1 MKLKFKQSIAIL
13 NQVVNA
19 NDEMDFSDKE
29 QAQSLIDAGYAV
41 LVEVKKT
48 EEVKKV
54 EVIEKAETVKPK
66 PKPKPRKP
74 KATEGE

>member
-19 NDEMDFSDKE
+19 NDEKDFSDE
-29 QAQSLIDAGYAV
+29 VQAQSLIDAGYAV
-41 LVEVKKT
+41 LVE
-48 EEVKKV
+48 EEKV
-54 EVIEKAETVKPK
+54 EKVKVVEKDEIVK

>member
-1 MKLKFKQSIAIL
+1 LKLKFKQSVAIL

-19 NDEMDFSDKE
+19 NDEMDFSDE
-29 QAQSLIDAGYAV
+29 VQAQSLIDANYAV
-41 LVEVKKT
+41 LVEEEK
-48 EEVKKV
+48 EVK
-54 EVIEKAETVKPK
+54 VIEKDEVVVK

>member
-1 MKLKFKQSIAIL
+1 LKLKFKQSVAIL
-13 NQVVNA
+13 EQVVNA

-41 LVEVKKT
+41 LVEEEKVEVVKKA
-48 EEVKKV
+48 
-54 EVIEKAETVKPK
+54 EVIEKAEVK